1 VHNLTPATLAITN
14 AVAWPGERKEE
25 EKEEESEE
33 DISPVKLSK
42 RPERSYLELTGAAL
56 SKRLKMIRLDTGLS
70 LKGYP
75 SEAEDWEGKEEEKEP
90 NYED

>member
-1 VHNLTPATLAITN
+1 M
-14 AVAWPGERKEE
+14 
-25 EKEEESEE
+25 
-33 DISPVKLSK
+33 
-42 RPERSYLELTGAAL
+42 